1 MFFGNF
7 SSAMEGPI
15 RSFLVSLNFLTV
27 FNFGRVSFADL
38 GEVGRSS
45 WCFPMVG
52 LLIGS
57 ALYCS
62 HWIFGSFL
70 PPAIVSLITVGL
82 WIFITG
88 GLHLDGWTDCCDAL
102 GAAVSQERR
111 AEIIKDSRLGS
122 FGAMGLFL
130 ILGLKVACLSTEMV
144 GLSGFV
150 LATVTG
156 RSLMIAVFRNCSSMK
171 PGMAKSFTAG
181 IDSLS
186 YNLAWIFAL
195 LFAMLMGV
203 AGMIALGLAYFCVL
217 AFKQFAENKLGFVN
231 GDVMGASCEL
241 SETLVLIA
249 LNWR

>member
-1 MFFGNF
+1 
-7 SSAMEGPI
+7 MEGLI

-27 FNFGRVSFADL
+27 FNFGKVSFADL
-38 GEVGRSS
+38 EEVGRSS
-45 WCFPMVG
+45 WCFPLVG

-57 ALYCS
+57 GLFWS
-62 HWIFGSFL
+62 SWIIGCFL
-70 PPAIVSLITVGL
+70 PQTIVSLITVGL

-88 GLHLDGWTDCCDAL
+88 GLHLDGWTDCCDAS
-102 GAAVSQERR
+102 GAAVSKERR

-150 LATVTG
+150 LAAVTG
-156 RSLMIAVFRNCSSMK
+156 RSMMIIVFKNCCSMK
-171 PGMAKSFTAG
+171 TGMAKSFTAG

-186 YNLAWIFAL
+186 YNLAWIFTL
-195 LFAMLMGV
+195 LFAMLLGV
-203 AGMIALGLAYFCVL
+203 TGIIAAGLAYFCVL
-217 AFKQFAENKLGFVN
+217 AFRQFAERRLGFVN

-241 SETLVLIA
+241 SETVVLIA